1 MRRNGDSLVLN
12 LQLFAGEKTE
22 KATPKR
28 RQEARKQGQVIK
40 SRDLTSALI
49 LATGFVAL
57 KVFGPFILN
66 KIIMFYR
73 YIFIDCLNKH
83 QIFTIQGMANFTK
96 IIFGQF
102 LMVSAPFVM
111 TIFAISIASNIM
123 QTGFMFSTEP
133 LMPKADRINPI
144 EGFKRIFSKRAI
156 VELMKALFKIG
167 LVGYITFSSISNRAY
182 EISLFPC
189 LKVAESL
196 TLLGDIMFSLA
207 IKVSVVLIILGGL
220 DYFFNGGNMKRTS

>member
-83 QIFTIQGMANFTK
+83 QIFTIQGMANQAVTHS
-96 IIFGQF
+96 Q
-102 LMVSAPFVM
+102 
-111 TIFAISIASNIM
+111 
-123 QTGFMFSTEP
+123 
-133 LMPKADRINPI
+133 
-144 EGFKRIFSKRAI
+144 
-156 VELMKALFKIG
+156 
-167 LVGYITFSSISNRAY
+167 
-182 EISLFPC
+182 
-189 LKVAESL
+189 
-196 TLLGDIMFSLA
+196 
-207 IKVSVVLIILGGL
+207 
-220 DYFFNGGNMKRTS
+220 